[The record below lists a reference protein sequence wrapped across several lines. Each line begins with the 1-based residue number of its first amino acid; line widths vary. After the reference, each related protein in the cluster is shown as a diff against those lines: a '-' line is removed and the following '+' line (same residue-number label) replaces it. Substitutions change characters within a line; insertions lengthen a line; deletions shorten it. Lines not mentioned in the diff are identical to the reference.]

1 MVFVNDGF
9 LTVTEK
15 THNSSATR
23 HRHVLKQVTV
33 SSSVGCSP
41 RRPWRLTNAAEGGC
55 AHTQAGDLCEPPRE
69 VLTAEGAGK
78 ER

>member
-1 MVFVNDGF
+1 MVFVNDGS

-23 HRHVLKQVTV
+23 HRHVLKRVAV

-41 RRPWRLTNAAEGGC
+41 RWPWGLTNAAEGGC
-55 AHTQAGDLCEPPRE
+55 ELTQAGDLCDPPRE